1 MPLHVPLRPNRSPP
15 TPQQVPA
22 EAQGLPHS
30 HCPTFILIQ
39 DQPHFVSWP
48 FHIHLSLPGGTR
60 GHSQGTKTCTSDS
73 PACPLPPLSPCSPTH
88 HDGDMK
94 NVHLFLHDLRR
105 LLEAGGGSP
114 GELLGAA
121 HGDME
126 VQGAVFQPLLLPVH
140 QRDVRHR
147 PRHLCRDKTHNR
159 VSVCSTTSGLHHPL
173 HKEFP
178 PNIQPISHLGTGS
191 QDDSI
196 PIHPS
201 TAASSPNTTTAPYLT
216 NEGLGQFGH
225 HATESKRSS
234 ALSTPSSSNLQL
246 QPLAW
251 PGSSR
256 TGALT
261 APQLPIKFLRDL
273 CKEPICQFG
282 SQTKTEKKNT
292 TAK

>member
-1 MPLHVPLRPNRSPP
+1 MCICSSTISEGSWRLGGVARESCSALLMETWKYRVPFSNHCCFQCTNEMSATVPDISAETKHTTECQFAPQHQGFTTLCIKNFLLTSNPSPIS
-15 TPQQVPA
+15 
-22 EAQGLPHS
+22 G
-30 HCPTFILIQ
+30 
-39 DQPHFVSWP
+39 
-48 FHIHLSLPGGTR
+48 
-60 GHSQGTKTCTSDS
+60 
-73 PACPLPPLSPCSPTH
+73 
-88 HDGDMK
+88 
-94 NVHLFLHDLRR
+94 
-105 LLEAGGGSP
+105 
-114 GELLGAA
+114 LGA
-121 HGDME
+121 
-126 VQGAVFQPLLLPVH
+126 
-140 QRDVRHR
+140 
-147 PRHLCRDKTHNR
+147 
-159 VSVCSTTSGLHHPL
+159 
-173 HKEFP
+173 
-178 PNIQPISHLGTGS
+178 
-191 QDDSI
+191 SI

-246 QPLAW
+246 PPLAW